1 MFAWTA
7 CTGQRNHT
15 SGWRITIAAGLA
27 ALCTAGAAIAPA
39 AQPDA
44 ESRAGEARAVAHT
57 PTTWAQ
63 SVWTLAR
70 DNRSSALEQAL
81 RDVPNAPL
89 DGLDELR
96 LQSSRLLD
104 RYAQRDAK
112 QAEQV
117 AEARAALADHLTRWR
132 EQHSTLAIGEA
143 LRSAVELS
151 LLVEDKS
158 ELLREPQ
165 IQDLIRTADRAAHD
179 AEKNGQWLV
188 ASELFYRLHVLLE
201 EERTYHEDSLRQAKR
216 LAMLRLYVPERFWEL
231 RNERRLA
238 EDQPPLP
245 PYNAVGDSYR
255 DKISGIDRGVIYRA
269 LQRSA
274 DGHVEGVNMA
284 SLLQGGL
291 NAVQTLA
298 TTPDLAG
305 AFPRLADE
313 RAVRQF
319 VEGLARERAKVAG
332 SPMRLGAT
340 ETNNLLNN
348 VLDLNRRT
356 LGIPDEAILH
366 SFGNGAMAQLDEFS
380 AIIWPDEL
388 ARFQR
393 SIDGAFIGVGIQIQM
408 DELFNIKV
416 VTPIEGTPAQRA
428 GIRAGDLIKK
438 VNGEVTAGFT
448 LDQAVDV
455 ITGPAGTRVIL
466 TVERTDADG
475 NPREIEVPVVRERI
489 ELRTVKGW
497 RKEGVAEDDWNW
509 FIDQSRGIGYVR
521 LTQFTENTTR
531 DFDRAVA
538 EMKAEGLR
546 GLILDL
552 RFNPGGRLDQ
562 AVNIAN
568 RFIDDGPIV
577 TVHDAADRRLNS
589 ERARRGR
596 ATLQGVPVIVLVNE
610 NSASASEIVSGAIQD
625 YATQGRIDAIVL
637 GDRTFGKGS
646 VQNVWPLG
654 PVTAMKLTTQ
664 YYKLPLGRLIHRRPG
679 DTTWGVEPD
688 LVVKMLPSQMLE
700 SLEIRLSADVLPM
713 DEHGN
718 IVQDAN
724 RRDPNEL
731 LDDGHDVQ
739 LHTALVLLQA
749 RGLPVARDTRHTMQ
763 QPAAVPN

>member
-1 MFAWTA
+1 MQHRKMT
-7 CTGQRNHT
+7 R
-15 SGWRITIAAGLA
+15 WRSTVALGAA
-27 ALCTAGAAIAPA
+27 ALMTAGVAIAGAA
-39 AQPDA
+39 
-44 ESRAGEARAVAHT
+44 EAGEGRGGEPRLSEA
-57 PTTWAQ
+57 WAQ

-70 DNRSSALEQAL
+70 DNRGAALEQAL
-81 RDVPNAPL
+81 RDVPEAPVA
-89 DGLDELR
+89 GMDEIR

-104 RYAQRDAK
+104 RYAQRDAR

-117 AEARAALADHLTRWR
+117 AEARAAMADHLTRWR
-132 EQHSTLAIGEA
+132 EEGSNLAIGEA

-151 LLVEDKS
+151 LLVEEKDH
-158 ELLREPQ
+158 LLREPQ
-165 IQDLIRTADRAAHD
+165 VQELIRIAERAARD
-179 AEKNGQWLV
+179 AESSGDWLV

-201 EERTYHEDSLRQAKR
+201 EQRTYHDDSMRQSKR

-231 RNERRLA
+231 RNARRLA
-238 EDQPPLP
+238 EDQSPLP

-255 DKISGIDRGVIYRA
+255 DKIAGVDRGVISRA
-269 LQRSA
+269 LQRAA
-274 DGHVEGVNMA
+274 DGHVEGATMA
-284 SLLQGGL
+284 SLLEGGL
-291 NAVQTLA
+291 NAVETFA
-298 TTPDLAG
+298 TTADLAA
-305 AFPRLADE
+305 AFPRLGDQ
-313 RAVRQF
+313 RAVKQF
-319 VEGLARERAKVAG
+319 TDGLTRERAKIAG
-332 SPMRLGAT
+332 SPMRLGVS
-340 ETNNLLNN
+340 ESNNLLNN
-348 VLDLNRRT
+348 VLELNRRT
-356 LGIPDEAILH
+356 LGIPEEAILH
-366 SFGNGAMAQLDEFS
+366 AFGNGAMGQLDEFS

-448 LDQAVDV
+448 LDQAVDL
-455 ITGPAGTRVIL
+455 ITGPAGTRVVL
-466 TVERTDADG
+466 TIEREDANG
-475 NPREIEVPVVRERI
+475 VPREIEVPIVRDRI

-497 RKEGVAEDDWNW
+497 RKDGVAEDDWDW
-509 FIDQSRGIGYVR
+509 FIDSSRGIGYIR

-531 DFDRAVA
+531 DFDHAVV
-538 EMKAEGLR
+538 EMKADGLR

-552 RFNPGGRLDQ
+552 RYNPGGRLDQ

-596 ATLQGVPVIVLVNE
+596 ATLQGIPVIVLVNE

-654 PVTAMKLTTQ
+654 PVSAMKLTTQ

-679 DTTWGVEPD
+679 DVTWGVEPD
-688 LVVKMLPSQMLE
+688 LIVKMLPSQMLE

-718 IVQDAN
+718 IVEDAN
-724 RRDPNEL
+724 RRDPSEL
-731 LDDGHDVQ
+731 LDDGHDLQ

-749 RGLPVARDTRHTMQ
+749 RGLPNSRDTRHTMQ
-763 QPAAVPN
+763 RPAGVPN